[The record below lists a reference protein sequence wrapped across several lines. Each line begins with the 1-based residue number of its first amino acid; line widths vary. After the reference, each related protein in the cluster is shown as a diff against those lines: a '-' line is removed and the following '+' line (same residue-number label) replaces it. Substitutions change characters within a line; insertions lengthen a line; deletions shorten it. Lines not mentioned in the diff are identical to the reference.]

1 MRNLFLV
8 TCLLGGMSFSQQPPK
23 TMTKVEVVLQSPDVP
38 AGSFASKPKVMY
50 RAGSRYC
57 RVEEAPDPDK
67 GIHGLL
73 IISEPDYWMVNLL
86 TKAGRHG
93 VDSGPTFNCRMPI
106 FPEISG
112 LDLEFGL
119 ELDYFKSRG
128 VTPTPGPVLQTKQT
142 TAYRVDVGDSTW
154 LYSPMESQSAH
165 WRLRV
170 FVETRTRSTGIADS
184 GRLNLSRGSSRC
196 QKESGLTIQSLEL
209 CRSSVSCP

>member
-23 TMTKVEVVLQSPDVP
+23 TMTTVEVVLQSPDVP

-142 TAYRVDVGDSTW
+142 TAYRVDVGDSSLALFTYGKPERPLAVARVRGDKNEIYW
-154 LYSPMESQSAH
+154 YSGFGQTEFEP
-165 WRLRV
+165 RL
-170 FVETRTRSTGIADS
+170 FALPEGIRIDDS
-184 GRLNLSRGSSRC
+184 
-196 QKESGLTIQSLEL
+196 K
-209 CRSSVSCP
+209 P